1 METRNVYDK
10 EYDDDLEYF
19 KSEIDLTKSTS
30 FDKAKEKFALAAM
43 GSIPWFGGFIAAAA
57 SLHTDK
63 KDNRRESLQNMWLEE
78 HAKKIHKLKNTIDEI
93 FEQFDR
99 LGEDI
104 KERVESD
111 EYLDIV
117 RKGFKAWDDADSD
130 EKRKYIGNLIA
141 NATGIN
147 ICSDDV
153 LRLFIDWL
161 KSYHEAHFAVIRVIY
176 KRPQSTRY
184 DIWMEIYKEEVLDSS
199 AEADLFKF
207 LIREL
212 STGGVIRQF
221 RETNE
226 SGQFYKKQIPRTK
239 NRTNIMKTP
248 FDSKEEYELT
258 ELGKQFVHYTMNEI
272 VPRIK

>member
-1 METRNVYDK
+1 MEERNVYDK
-10 EYDDDLEYF
+10 TYDDSLEYF
-19 KSEIDLTKSTS
+19 KSEFDIIKSS
-30 FDKAKEKFALAAM
+30 PFDKAKEKFILAAL

-57 SLHTDK
+57 NLQFDK
-63 KDNRRESLQNMWLEE
+63 KGDRRESLQYMWLEE
-78 HAKKIHKLKNTIDEI
+78 HAKKIHKLKNTLDDVN
-93 FEQFDR
+93 EQFNR
-99 LGEDI
+99 LGEEI
-104 KERVESD
+104 KDRLESE

-117 RKGFKAWDDADSD
+117 RKGFRAWDEADTD

-153 LRLFIDWL
+153 IRLFIDWL
-161 KSYHEAHFAVIRVIY
+161 KTYHEAHFAVIRVIY
-176 KRPQSTRY
+176 KNPQSTRL
-184 DIWMEIYKEEVLDSS
+184 DIWMEIYKEPVSDSS

-212 STGGVIRQF
+212 SMGGVIRQY

-226 SGQFYKKQIPRTK
+226 SGQFYKKSTPK
-239 NRTNIMKTP
+239 HKVKTNIMKTP
-248 FDSKEEYELT
+248 FDDKERYELT

-272 VPRIK
+272 VPRVN